1 MILVFELNE
10 NDESETVEISFY
22 TVSNFRNE
30 TIYHSDPI
38 NESVMKRISE
48 SENVTVKV
56 RLLTEG
62 GDK

>member
-1 MILVFELNE
+1 MILVFALNE
-10 NDESETVEISFY
+10 NGESKTVEISFY

-30 TIYHSDPI
+30 TVYHSDPI
-38 NESVMKRISE
+38 KESVMKRISE

-62 GDK
+62 DDK